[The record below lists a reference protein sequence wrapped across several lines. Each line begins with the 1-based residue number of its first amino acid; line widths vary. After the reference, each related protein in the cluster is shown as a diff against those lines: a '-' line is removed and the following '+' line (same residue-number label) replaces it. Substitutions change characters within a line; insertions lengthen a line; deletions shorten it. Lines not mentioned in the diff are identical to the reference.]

1 MIVSE
6 VAESRRASA
15 LPNERLCLKITR
27 RRKNLFAVV
36 CPFQLKEKAMGD
48 SQMSL
53 SEEFIKASLPGVI
66 ENEVYSRGFKCVA
79 GLDEV
84 GRGPLAG
91 PVVAAAVVLPRG
103 FSHPDIKDSK
113 VLSPSQRETLVPII
127 KQNAL
132 TWGLGI
138 VEVEEIDR
146 LNILRASLLAMG
158 KALRSLRQTPDC
170 LLIDGN
176 QKIPVEFFRAKSIPA
191 KLRPQ
196 QRTVVKGDRLCFAI
210 AAASILAKV
219 ARDAMMVELDRS
231 YPEYGFAS
239 HKGYSCIAHLQ
250 ALRRFGPC
258 PVHRKSFKPVRDAC
272 TESEDPRLVFFQESG
287 ESE

>member
-1 MIVSE
+1 
-6 VAESRRASA
+6 
-15 LPNERLCLKITR
+15 
-27 RRKNLFAVV
+27 
-36 CPFQLKEKAMGD
+36 MGD
-48 SQMSL
+48 SQMPL
-53 SEEFIKASLPGVI
+53 SEEFARPSPPGAI
-66 ENEVYSRGFKCVA
+66 EEETYSRGFKCVA

-103 FSHPDIKDSK
+103 FRHPDIKDSK
-113 VLSPSQRETLVPII
+113 LLSPSQRETLVPII

-158 KALRSLRQTPDC
+158 KALRDLRQTPDC

-176 QKIPVEFFRAKSIPA
+176 QKIPAEFFRAKSIPA

-196 QRTVVKGDRLCFAI
+196 QRTIVKGDQLCFAI

-219 ARDAMMVELDRS
+219 ARDAMMVEIDKS

-239 HKGYSCIAHLQ
+239 HKGYSCLAHLA
-250 ALRRFGPC
+250 ALRRFGPS
-258 PVHRKSFKPVRDAC
+258 PVHRRSFRPVRDAC
-272 TESEDPRLVFFQESG
+272 TVSDDATLELLWGRG
-287 ESE
+287 EGE

>member
-1 MIVSE
+1 
-6 VAESRRASA
+6 
-15 LPNERLCLKITR
+15 
-27 RRKNLFAVV
+27 
-36 CPFQLKEKAMGD
+36 MGD
-48 SQMSL
+48 NQMPL
-53 SEEFIKASLPGVI
+53 SEELIPPLFPGAI
-66 ENEVYSRGFKCVA
+66 EAETYSRGFKCVA

-113 VLSPSQRETLVPII
+113 LLSPSQRETLVPII

-132 TWGLGI
+132 AWGLGI
-138 VEVEEIDR
+138 VGVEEIDR

-158 KALRSLRQTPDC
+158 KALRALRQTPDC

-176 QKIPVEFFRAKSIPA
+176 QKIPVEFFRAKSMPA
-191 KLRPQ
+191 KVRPQ
-196 QRTVVKGDRLCFAI
+196 QRTIVKGDQLCFTI

-219 ARDAMMVELDRS
+219 ARDAMMVELDKS

-250 ALRRFGPC
+250 ALRRFGPS

-272 TESEDPRLVFFQESG
+272 ADSEDAGLVLFQGSG
-287 ESE
+287 DSE